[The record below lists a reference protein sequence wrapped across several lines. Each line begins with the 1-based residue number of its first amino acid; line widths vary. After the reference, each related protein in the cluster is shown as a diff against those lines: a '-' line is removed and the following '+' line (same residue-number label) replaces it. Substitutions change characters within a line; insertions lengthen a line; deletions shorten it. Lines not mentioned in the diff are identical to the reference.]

1 MRVPQLF
8 TTQFHHGRYN
18 VPYPFFYGP
27 REHPSPYLHTIF
39 GCLGFGTARYAP
51 ISSEPNRTAPTVGN
65 ISCKGLLGVDGLA
78 KKVTMQSFR
87 GERHGA
93 MAGCP
98 KTITGKLTRMN

>member
-18 VPYPFFYGP
+18 VPYPIFYGP

-65 ISCKGLLGVDGLA
+65 ISCKGLLGVGRLP
-78 KKVTMQSFR
+78 KTMALQSFR
-87 GERHGA
+87 RD
-93 MAGCP
+93 
-98 KTITGKLTRMN
+98 TGNTRRGRNDEPMKRN